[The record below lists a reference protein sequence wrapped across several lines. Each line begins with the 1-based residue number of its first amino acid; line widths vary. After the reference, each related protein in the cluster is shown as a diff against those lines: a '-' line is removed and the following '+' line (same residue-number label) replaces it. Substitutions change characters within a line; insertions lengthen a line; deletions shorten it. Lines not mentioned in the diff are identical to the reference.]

1 MCLICITIFCRT
13 PLILLE
19 FCIVLAFFKKYLSP
33 PLKKLN
39 SVMVESNYS
48 EFLPSFSYY
57 LIASDLKFEKL
68 AHGLLTKHN

>member
-1 MCLICITIFCRT
+1 
-13 PLILLE
+13 
-19 FCIVLAFFKKYLSP
+19 
-33 PLKKLN
+33 
-39 SVMVESNYS
+39 MVESNYS